1 MILAVKLLLVP
12 MLIWG
17 ITLAG
22 RRWGPAVG
30 GWLSAFPILSAPI
43 LFIIA
48 VQHGTSFAA
57 SAALSTLTAVLGN
70 LAFGLCYAW
79 GATRFAWPS
88 CLLAGFSGF
97 FLAIA
102 FLYFWAPPI
111 YVAVPVVL
119 AVLLIAPRLYPA
131 SGLVAQIPSSP
142 ANDLFWRM
150 GSSVLLVLL
159 VTHFSEALGSRLSG
173 AFAMF
178 PMMAPVLAVFSHRQ
192 SGSAYATRLLRGMV
206 LGYYSFSVFCLALV
220 LTLPATSLGFAFTL
234 SLGSAVLVQAIS
246 RLLLSRTQHPVSVE
260 PASPPPNR

>member
-48 VQHGTSFAA
+48 IQHGTAFAA

-79 GATRFAWPS
+79 SATRFFWGL
-88 CLLAGFSGF
+88 CLLAGFAGYF
-97 FLAIA
+97 LVIACLYFLA
-102 FLYFWAPPI
+102 PSI
-111 YVAVPVVL
+111 YVAVPLVM

-131 SGLVAQIPSSP
+131 SGLVAQTPSTP

-159 VTHFSEALGSRLSG
+159 VTHFSEALGSQLSG

-192 SGSAYATRLLRGMV
+192 SGSGYATRLLRGMV
-206 LGYYSFSVFCLALV
+206 LGYYSFSVFCIALV
-220 LTLPATSLGFAFTL
+220 LALPATSLGFAFTI
-234 SLGSAVLVQAIS
+234 SLGSAVLVQALS
-246 RLLLSRTQHPVSVE
+246 RLLLLRSQPPVSGE
-260 PASPPPNR
+260 LAPPPLDR

>member
-12 MLIWG
+12 FLIWG

-22 RRWGPAVG
+22 RRWGPAVS

-88 CLLAGFSGF
+88 CLLAGFSGY
-97 FLAIA
+97 FLSIA
-102 FLYFWAPPI
+102 FLYFWAPSI
-111 YVAVPVVL
+111 YVAVPLVL
-119 AVLLIAPRLYPA
+119 AVLLIAPRLYPV
-131 SGLVAQIPSSP
+131 SGLAAQISSTP

-150 GSSVLLVLL
+150 GSSILLVLL
-159 VTHFSEALGSRLSG
+159 VTHFSEALGARLSG

-178 PMMAPVLAVFSHRQ
+178 PMMAPVLAVFSHRH
-192 SGSAYATRLLRGMV
+192 SGAAYATRLLQGMV
-206 LGYYSFSVFCLALV
+206 LGYYSFSVLCMALV
-220 LTLPATSLGFAFTL
+220 LALPTTSLGFAFIVA
-234 SLGSAVLVQAIS
+234 LGSAVLVQAK
-246 RLLLSRTQHPVSVE
+246 SRTWLTRTRRMSVPE
-260 PASPPPNR
+260 